1 MTSKKARTGY
11 NSRTKFI
18 KKTLPAAMVL
28 ISCQSTLQ
36 AQEVAQEERQSR
48 NRMMEEVVVTAT
60 KRAENAQDV
69 PVSVSA
75 FSGDMLAAMGVDNPT
90 DLQAVTPGLT
100 YNSATGFSIIYLR
113 GVGSDAFLMADPSVA
128 TYIDG
133 IYYPFA
139 SGLAQSFGKVE
150 RIEVLKGPQGT
161 LFGRNT
167 TGGAISITTEQ
178 PSFDEVYGSID
189 ASYGSFNARQTAALI
204 NVPVTDWFA
213 TSLALFYNESDQY
226 YTFDPESKQQNM
238 DVERAAGGRFKMKFA
253 SEHFD
258 LLLAAVKVK
267 QSGYNT
273 ALAANTRAS
282 DQAKLQGAE
291 SQPRDHTISV
301 DAPLNFDIDSEV
313 LFGEFNAYLDHFDIK
328 LLASHQT
335 LENYGQSD
343 FDGTNASIIAFQ
355 APLFADV
362 KTAELQFI
370 SNQDSWNADWL
381 EWIGGLY
388 YINSTAG
395 LLPRF
400 GAAGGEQGNIGPIP
414 IGSLLGDLTQQLPA
428 PALNGIA
435 LNLEGI
441 LDTDSWAAFF
451 QTTFTLTD
459 WAELTLGGRYQYEE
473 RYVVASSTSV
483 ENADGSSTLLFDWA
497 NDGQGVR
504 EVDGDN
510 FSPKIAVN
518 LRPAEDLLVFLSWQK
533 GFKSGTFNTVNI
545 TDDID
550 YAEEEQVTSYELG
563 AKYTSP
569 SGNFVINSAVFYTEI
584 DNIQVQF
591 SSIQSGGAVT
601 FDNAGAGR
609 IQGIDFDSK
618 IVLIPT
624 IVDDFILSVS
634 GAYLDAIYTDY
645 TDGLGFDED
654 SGAYQD
660 GQDFTG
666 NRMVRTPEYTATMAL
681 SKTFLFDDGP
691 LEITADA
698 YYNSGYAY
706 LPQNTVFMEEEY
718 YLVNARASFLIEDWD
733 LRITASGK
741 NLSDTVYAY
750 SQFPNDDGRLEAL
763 APPRNYSLAVQW
775 NF

>member
-1 MTSKKARTGY
+1 MTKKETTAGHNSRLVFLKKA
-11 NSRTKFI
+11 
-18 KKTLPAAMVL
+18 LPAAIL
-28 ISCQSTLQ
+28 AISCQTPVQ
-36 AQEVAQEERQSR
+36 AEETAPIERQSR

-60 KRAENAQDV
+60 KRAENQQDV

-75 FSGDMLAAMGVDNPT
+75 FSGDMLAAMGVDDPT

-167 TGGAISITTEQ
+167 TGGAISITSEK
-178 PSFDEVYGSID
+178 PDFEEVYGSID
-189 ASYGSFNARQTAALI
+189 ASYGSFNSRKTAALI
-204 NVPVTDWFA
+204 NVPINDWVA
-213 TSLALFYNESDQY
+213 SSLAVFYNESDQY
-226 YTFDPESKQQNM
+226 YSFDPESKQQNM
-238 DVERAAGGRFKMKFA
+238 DMERAVGGRFKVKFA
-253 SEHFD
+253 SENYD
-258 LLLAAVKVK
+258 LLLAAVKIK

-273 ALAANTRAS
+273 ALAANTHAS
-282 DQAKLQGAE
+282 QQAELQGAE
-291 SQPRDHTISV
+291 SQPRDYTISV

-313 LFGEFNAYLDHFDIK
+313 MFSEANAYLETLDVKF
-328 LLASHQT
+328 LASHQT

-355 APLFADV
+355 SPLFADV

-370 SNQDSWNADWL
+370 SNEGSWGVDWL

-388 YINSTAG
+388 YIDSTAG
-395 LLPRF
+395 LTPRF
-400 GAAGGEQGNIGPIP
+400 GAAGGEQGYIGPIP
-414 IGSLLGDLTQQLPA
+414 IGSLLGGLTSQLPA

-473 RYVVASSTSV
+473 RYVVASSTSI
-483 ENADGSSTLLFDWA
+483 ENSDGSNTLLFDWA
-497 NDGQGVR
+497 NDGQGIR
-504 EVDGDN
+504 EVEGDN
-510 FSPKIAVN
+510 FSPKVAVN

-569 SGNFVINSAVFYTEI
+569 SGNFILNSAVFYTEI
-584 DNIQVQF
+584 ENIQVQF
-591 SSIQSGGAVT
+591 SSLQSGGAVT
-601 FDNAGAGR
+601 FQNAGAGR

-618 IVLIPT
+618 LVLIPT

-634 GAYLDAIYTDY
+634 GAYIDAIYTDY
-645 TDGLGFDED
+645 TDGLGFNED
-654 SGAYQD
+654 TGAYED
-660 GQDFTG
+660 DQDFTG
-666 NRMVRTPEYTATMAL
+666 NRMVRTPEYTASLAL

-691 LEITADA
+691 LEITADG

-706 LPQNTVFMEEEY
+706 LPQNTLFMEEEY
-718 YLVNARASFLIEDWD
+718 YLINARASFLIEDWD

-741 NLSDTVYAY
+741 NLTETVYAY

>member
-1 MTSKKARTGY
+1 MTNKKTITGR
-11 NSRTKFI
+11 NSRKQFF
-18 KKTLPAAMVL
+18 KKTLPAAIL
-28 ISCQSTLQ
+28 AASCQPALQ
-36 AQEVAQEERQSR
+36 AQETEPVERQSR

-60 KRAENAQDV
+60 KRAENQQDV
-69 PVSVSA
+69 PVSVAA
-75 FSGDMLAAMGVDNPT
+75 FSGDMLAAMGVDDPT

-167 TGGAISITTEQ
+167 TGGAISITTEK
-178 PSFDEVYGSID
+178 PSFDEIYGSID
-189 ASYGSFNARQTAALI
+189 ASYGSFNSRKTAALI

-253 SEHFD
+253 SENYD
-258 LLLAAVKVK
+258 LLFAAVKVT

-273 ALAANTRAS
+273 ALAANTDTS
-282 DQAKLQGAE
+282 DEIELQGGS
-291 SQPRDHTISV
+291 SQPRDYTISV
-301 DAPLNFDIDSEV
+301 DSPLNFDIDSEV
-313 LFGEFNAYLDHFDIK
+313 VFAEANAYLDPFDIK
-328 LLASHQT
+328 FLISHQT

-343 FDGTNASIIAFQ
+343 FDGTNESVIAFQ
-355 APLFADV
+355 SPLFADV

-370 SNQDSWNADWL
+370 SNDESWAADWL
-381 EWIGGLY
+381 EWIGGCY
-388 YINSTAG
+388 YIDSTAG
-395 LLPRF
+395 LTPRF
-400 GAAGGEQGNIGPIP
+400 GASGGEQGNIGPVP
-414 IGSLLGDLTQQLPA
+414 IGALLGDITQQLPA

-435 LNLEGI
+435 LNLEGV

-483 ENADGSSTLLFDWA
+483 ENSDGSNTLLFDWA

-504 EVDGDN
+504 DVESEN
-510 FSPKIAVN
+510 FSPKVAVN
-518 LRPAEDLLVFLSWQK
+518 LRPAEDLLLFLSWQK

-569 SGNFVINSAVFYTEI
+569 SGNFVLNSAVFYTEI

-591 SSIQSGGAVT
+591 SSLQSGGAVT
-601 FDNAGAGR
+601 FQNAGAGR

-618 IVLIPT
+618 IVLIPG
-624 IVDDFILSVS
+624 IVDDFILSMS
-634 GAYLDAIYTDY
+634 GAYLDAVYTDY
-645 TDGLGFDED
+645 TDGTGFDED
-654 SGAYQD
+654 TGAYKD

-666 NRMVRTPEYTATMAL
+666 NRMVRTPEYTASLAL

-691 LEITADA
+691 LEITADG

-706 LPQNTVFMEEEY
+706 LPQNTVFLEEEY

-741 NLSDTVYAY
+741 NLTETVYAY
-750 SQFPNDDGRLEAL
+750 SQFPNDYGRLEAL